1 MSGKINK
8 KSKKLNEA
16 DNIDFY
22 ARFACL
28 MYGVNVAAEHAEK
41 CGINTEKNSSW
52 IKPIVFQKYVE
63 ERYEDMK
70 FNIQQ
75 SLRGKEDEEHSW

>member
-1 MSGKINK
+1 MSGKTK
-8 KSKKLNEA
+8 KNMVIDEA
-16 DNIDFY
+16 NNIDFV

-28 MYGVNVAAEHAEK
+28 MYGVNVAAEHAER

-52 IKPIVFQKYVE
+52 IKPIVFQKYIE

-75 SLRGKEDEEHSW
+75 SIKGKEHEEHSW